1 MIPENFAVI
10 GAAGYIAPR
19 HLKAIKETG
28 NRIIAVLDPHD
39 SVGLL
44 DQYSYSIDYFSE
56 TERFER
62 YLQRLRSIHSQDQ
75 VNWVSVCSPN
85 YLHDSHCRLAMEVGA
100 DVICEKPLVI
110 NPWNLDMLEEMEQR
124 YERRVF
130 TVLQLRLHPELLKL
144 RDRLFCTNG
153 QDTVHDVTLRYITPR
168 GHWYHES
175 WKGDEEKSGGLVT
188 NIGVHL
194 FDMLIWLFGT
204 PQQLSIAYI
213 GDKTLKGHLEM
224 EHARVNWLLSIDKNQ
239 WTNEEEVAR
248 KPIRTFV
255 VDGVTTN
262 FSDGFTDLHTKV
274 YEETLK
280 GNGFGIADARLAIE
294 LTHRIREIIHAEEK

>member
-1 MIPENFAVI
+1 MENFAII

-62 YLQRLRSIHSQDQ
+62 YLQRLRHTHSQDQ
-75 VNWVSVCSPN
+75 VGWVSICSPN
-85 YLHDSHCRLAMEVGA
+85 YLHDAHCRLAMEVGA
-100 DVICEKPLVI
+100 NVICEKPLVI
-110 NPWNLDMLEEMEQR
+110 NPWNLDMLEDMERR

-144 RDRLFCTNG
+144 HDQLFVKNNQG
-153 QDTVHDVTLRYITPR
+153 AKHDVQLRYITPR

-175 WKGDEEKSGGLVT
+175 WKGNEDKSGGLIT

-194 FDMLIWLFGT
+194 FDMLIWLFGM
-204 PQQLSIAYI
+204 PEVVSVHRKS
-213 GDKTLKGHLEM
+213 DKTIRGYLDM
-224 EHARVNWLLSIDKNQ
+224 EHASVEWFLSIDKNQ
-239 WTNEEEVAR
+239 WTNEEETAG
-248 KPIRTFV
+248 KPVRSLVI
-255 VDGVTTN
+255 DGQTTN
-262 FSDGFTDLHTKV
+262 FADGFTDLHTKV
-274 YEETLK
+274 YEEILK
-280 GNGFGIADARLAIE
+280 GNGFGISDARPAIE
-294 LTHRIREIIHAEEK
+294 LTHKIRKIS